1 MYYIIIAENCWASGN
16 AAAAPDRFF
25 SMASQAVTAGD
36 IDVDF
41 LPVIYQ
47 YLRW

>member
-1 MYYIIIAENCWASGN
+1 MSFIIYDQ
-16 AAAAPDRFF
+16 AAPLHNTARRGTSH
-25 SMASQAVTAGD
+25 SMASQAVAAGD

>member
-1 MYYIIIAENCWASGN
+1 MVSLEAEARRGARRQC
-16 AAAAPDRFF
+16 
-25 SMASQAVTAGD
+25 SMAGQVVAAGD

-41 LPVIYQ
+41 LPIIYQ